1 MAAYELLYLWF
12 RRRRRFFTHVD
23 AFVMDDDE
31 FRRHYRLSKNIV
43 RWLCDELRDDAAL
56 RRQRRAR
63 TVMTVEQQVLCA
75 LRFYATGSYQGQ
87 VASDRHLAVHQ
98 TTVSACV
105 RAVSTA
111 IVRRLGPRWIA
122 FPETAEERAATQ
134 KAFLRRGSLPGVVGC
149 VDGTFV
155 AIKGPSKYDPTVTK
169 ALYWCRKQYYALNV
183 MVVSDAD
190 LRILAIDPRMPGST
204 HDSYVWRRSWV
215 RQECVAGHLVRHNE
229 YLLGES
235 GYPLEPWLMTPVP
248 GRPALGTPTGEYN
261 QAHAS
266 MRAVVERCIGLLK
279 SRFRCLHRHRTLYHH
294 PKIAGTIVAAC
305 AVLHNVCLCSGE
317 AEPEPQSDSDSSSDE
332 DSDEEESADAARE
345 RRGLQSRR
353 LYSQGKAVRDR
364 LVLLPSTTH
373 LQRVRERLRRTR
385 RRRQHQ

>member
-1 MAAYELLYLWF
+1 
-12 RRRRRFFTHVD
+12 
-23 AFVMDDDE
+23 MDDDE

-105 RAVSTA
+105 RAVATA

-122 FPETAEERAATQ
+122 LPVTAVERAATQ
-134 KAFLRRGSLPGVVGC
+134 EAFLHRGSLPGVVGC

-169 ALYWCRKQYYALNV
+169 ALYWCRKLYYALNV

-229 YLLGES
+229 YLL
-235 GYPLEPWLMTPVP
+235 
-248 GRPALGTPTGEYN
+248 ALGTPAGQYN

-332 DSDEEESADAARE
+332 DNDDEESADAARE

-353 LYSQGKAVRDR
+353 LYSQGKSVRDR
-364 LVLLPSTTH
+364 LVLQPSTTH
-373 LQRVRERLRRTR
+373 LQRVRDRLRRIR
-385 RRRQHQ
+385 RRRQHR

>member
-1 MAAYELLYLWF
+1 M
-12 RRRRRFFTHVD
+12 V
-23 AFVMDDDE
+23 
-31 FRRHYRLSKNIV
+31 
-43 RWLCDELRDDAAL
+43 
-56 RRQRRAR
+56 
-63 TVMTVEQQVLCA
+63 VEQQVLCA
-75 LRFYATGSYQGQ
+75 LRFYAIGSYQGQ

-98 TTVSACV
+98 TN
-105 RAVSTA
+105 
-111 IVRRLGPRWIA
+111 IA
-122 FPETAEERAATQ
+122 FPKTAEERAATQ
-134 KAFLRRGSLPGVVGC
+134 EAFLRRGSLPGVVGC

-155 AIKGPSKYDPTVTK
+155 AIKGPSKYYPTVTK

-229 YLLGES
+229 YLLGDS

-248 GRPALGTPTGEYN
+248 GRPALGTPAGQYN

-266 MRAVVERCIGLLK
+266 MKAVVERCIGLLK

-317 AEPEPQSDSDSSSDE
+317 AESEPQSDSDSSSDE
-332 DSDEEESADAARE
+332 DSDEEESGDAARE

-353 LYSQGKAVRDR
+353 LYSQGRAVRDR

-373 LQRVRERLRRTR
+373 LERVRERLRRTR
-385 RRRQHQ
+385 RRRQYQ